1 MALYNLQTAAA
12 KKKKETA
19 LPFEAPARTL
29 APVAKEEAPKPT
41 AQIPQAIQTAQPLQQ
56 APVVKR
62 PADLQPP
69 ATVQQLPSA
78 PTPQP
83 PSISQVL
90 EPLTR
95 PPLETAKA
103 PPAAI
108 APNLQGMLQPL
119 PSLPER
125 PQPVLPPMTG
135 GIAKTPGL
143 SEKLPSLQEALPSLP
158 SLPSLQQAPTATLP
172 SKPGM
177 LGNPALPIKP
187 PSRNLE
193 PAKPLYTTEQLK
205 NAFQPDVKFK
215 DMLGP
220 ATITAP
226 TAPAT
231 QAAQPTQTT
240 PSTDTGAGIS
250 SGASRFVNFDRILAA
265 NQPAAAEMAQKAI
278 GETVARGEKA
288 AKGIAAAG
296 KEFTEATQTG
306 IPETGNRITSTGNLE
321 YDLYTG
327 KFAPAS
333 PSVVGQAGG
342 FGYQK
347 TPDISLAEAER
358 RAAQGYTGPS
368 YDEFFKGESYKQ
380 AQTDLQK
387 AQEALKGMSSQEG
400 LEAYMNQLYGT
411 AGGTGGSRLDA
422 ALARAAGGK
431 AFNAPQ
437 ERFKNINQLMSETT
451 QAAQTAEQAART
463 QAENTQKYWQ
473 QQVAD
478 TKASM
483 ESWQKAEEEK
493 KKEEHNWKMQN
504 DPAYREAYLK
514 AATGYS
520 NPYTDNSGSTL
531 YDNPYV

>member
-62 PADLQPP
+62 PADM
-69 ATVQQLPSA
+69 
-78 PTPQP
+78 QP

-158 SLPSLQQAPTATLP
+158 PIPGGTATAP
-172 SKPGM
+172 PRQGG
-177 LGNPALPIKP
+177 LGNLPLPIKP
-187 PSRNLE
+187 PSKSLE
-193 PAKPLYTTEQLK
+193 AAPPLYTTEQLK
-205 NAFQPDVKFK
+205 NAFRPDVKFK
-215 DMLGP
+215 EMLGP
-220 ATITAP
+220 STITTAAAP
-226 TAPAT
+226 TAE
-231 QAAQPTQTT
+231 AAQPSSAT
-240 PSTDTGAGIS
+240 PSVDTGAGIS

-422 ALARAAGGK
+422 ALARAAGGN